1 MMIRIYPIVDSPI
14 TLGDYAFAL
23 NKVFQSSAQKEF
35 ILSLLALTQSSFV
48 YPTSSGNAAFYII
61 LKAFSKRSMRNEVVL
76 PAYTA
81 GSLVVAVKKAGLTP
95 VLCDISL
102 KDFNLDKEHL
112 LKVVSGNTLAVN
124 CVHMFGIPMHGIVEL
139 SRSLPE
145 GVYLIEDCAQSMGA
159 KIQED
164 LAGSFGDISF
174 YSFNRGKNMPL
185 CGGGCISTNSE
196 SLAREVEKEFK
207 HLDKEAGFIIAV
219 KALAFM
225 LAVNPY
231 FYGSF
236 FDLLARFKDTA
247 PPEDFT
253 VKKISDFQ
261 ADLCLSLARKRCEL
275 FRKRS
280 ENGMFLFRGLKCVSG
295 IILPEIHANVHPVFN
310 RLPVIFEDV
319 NRRDVA
325 KAALWKAGFEASV
338 MYGLS
343 LHHMFD
349 LGYRL
354 EDFPNANYLAGHLLT
369 LPVYPSLRQRDLD
382 RMVEVI
388 KKI

>member
-1 MMIRIYPIVDSPI
+1 
-14 TLGDYAFAL
+14 
-23 NKVFQSSAQKEF
+23 
-35 ILSLLALTQSSFV
+35 
-48 YPTSSGNAAFYII
+48 
-61 LKAFSKRSMRNEVVL
+61 
-76 PAYTA
+76 
-81 GSLVVAVKKAGLTP
+81 
-95 VLCDISL
+95 
-102 KDFNLDKEHL
+102 
-112 LKVVSGNTLAVN
+112 
-124 CVHMFGIPMHGIVEL
+124 
-139 SRSLPE
+139 
-145 GVYLIEDCAQSMGA
+145 MGA
-159 KIQED
+159 KIQEG
-164 LAGSFGDISF
+164 LVGSFSDISF

-185 CGGGCISTNSE
+185 CGGGCIATNSE
-196 SLAREVEKEFK
+196 SLALDVEKEYRN
-207 HLDKEAGFIIAV
+207 LAKETGVIIAA
-219 KALAFM
+219 KALVFT

-236 FDLLARFKDTA
+236 FGLLARFKGIA
-247 PPEDFT
+247 PASDFP

-261 ADLCLSLARKRCEL
+261 ADLCLALARKRFEL

-280 ENGMFLFRGLKCVSG
+280 ENGMYLLKGLKNAKDL
-295 IILPEIHANVHPVFN
+295 ILPVIHANVHPVFN

-319 NRRDVA
+319 SRREA
-325 KAALWKAGFEASV
+325 AIKALWKAGIEASV
-338 MYGLS
+338 MYDKP